1 MNYYSKKIVNLQQNF
16 IENMTID
23 FIKPFKLPSKFSV
36 KVKFEENFFL
46 LLNLEYIKK
55 TPLKGLLYLKISLF
69 QNIS

>member
-36 KVKFEENFFL
+36 KVKFEENFFSCL
-46 LLNLEYIKK
+46 I
-55 TPLKGLLYLKISLF
+55 
-69 QNIS
+69 